1 MKNLSLIAA
10 CMMAT
15 SVFAD
20 GFERTILCST
30 TGPDYYKDGVTQ
42 AVDGEV
48 YALVWTKDGAP
59 EFEIDAAGNVLS
71 EGSKVIKMVSIAKDG
86 KCPPVL
92 FVLTGAN
99 AELTGGT
106 FNLYLLDTRSKAE
119 DGTESVAMFADDK
132 IVVCNSYEKL
142 GGDVKISDSMTLGS
156 ADAAKG
162 RDFATPTPA
171 PAAASE
177 TPAAISSVTVKNG
190 QVYIGIE
197 NANPAIRYAIKA
209 GKTPKADDKVLANG
223 VNGVPGGKIT
233 LVVDK
238 ADAKE
243 YKFFKVVRCN

>member
-1 MKNLSLIAA
+1 MKRLSLRAA
-10 CMMAT
+10 CMMVSA
-15 SVFAD
+15 SFA
-20 GFERTILCST
+20 GFERTIFCST

-59 EFEIDAAGNVLS
+59 AFEIDAAGNVLS

-92 FVLTGAN
+92 FVLTGEN
-99 AELTGGT
+99 ADITGGT
-106 FNLYLLDTRSKAE
+106 FSLYLLDTRSKAE
-119 DGTESVAMFADDK
+119 DGTEKVAMFADNK

-142 GGDVKISDSMTLGS
+142 GSGVKISDSLALGA

-162 RDFATPTPA
+162 GKSASGTPPPPVENPA
-171 PAAASE
+171 K
-177 TPAAISSVTVKNG
+177 ISGITVKNG
-190 QVYIGIE
+190 QVYVEIE
-197 NANPAIRYAIKA
+197 NAIPSIRYAISA
-209 GKTPKADDKVLANG
+209 GKTPAASDKILANG

-238 ADAKE
+238 ADAKD
-243 YKFFKVVRCN
+243 YNFFKVVRCN